1 MDVSDD
7 LTNTWFMDFV
17 LSFGTGVAVE
27 MYFVDDGSTDDGDNC
42 SFDAYDDGD
51 NGDVVFLFVV
61 GVR

>member
-42 SFDAYDDGD
+42 SFDANDD
-51 NGDVVFLFVV
+51 GDVVFLFVV